1 MKGKIFV
8 FAAFFFL
15 ALAEVFSDSETSEI
29 LIPKKIYVGDT
40 AELRFTFR
48 SSIELFEDSPGTDE
62 KNIPLSNLPFD
73 SDNSDFTLSGLTL
86 QKNGFFYTVVFTFIP
101 WRTGFVD
108 IPSFDLL
115 SLSGKNSAVPL
126 LIDPNPVEVS
136 SVLSNSEE
144 NEIRPPF
151 SPLLVPGTVYFVWG
165 IIILCVI
172 LFVILAVLIAK
183 RKDIS
188 GFFKRKMVQLSYAKN
203 ARRALREL
211 KRLETKS
218 GKFSDKEFA
227 FLYQKIFRKY
237 FSGRLGISFESVVS
251 RDFPKAFLEATGG
264 FMSEDRTEKSEEI
277 TGIFF
282 RTDYIR
288 FAEGSLESERFP
300 SSENSASFQDGERK
314 RILEKGREVI
324 FSFENNKRPKEKD
337 LSAKKSN
344 ANDLNGEKNA

>member
-15 ALAEVFSDSETSEI
+15 ALSEAFSDSEASEI
-29 LIPKKIYVGDT
+29 LVPKKIYVGDT

-48 SSIELFEDSPGTDE
+48 SSIELFEDSPETDE

-73 SDNSDFTLSGLTL
+73 SDNSDFTLSKLAL

-101 WRTGFVD
+101 WRTGFID

-115 SLSGKNSAVPL
+115 SLSGKSPAVPL
-126 LIDPNPVEVS
+126 FIDPKPVEVS
-136 SVLSNSEE
+136 SVLSSPGE
-144 NEIRPPF
+144 NEIRPPV

-165 IIILCVI
+165 IIVFAVI
-172 LFVILAVLIAK
+172 LLVFLAVAAVK
-183 RKDIS
+183 RKDIIS
-188 GFFKRKMVQLSYAKN
+188 LFKRKMIQLSYAKN

-211 KRLETKS
+211 KRLEAKS
-218 GKFSDKEFA
+218 GKFGDKEFA
-227 FLYQKIFRKY
+227 LLYQKIFRKY
-237 FSGRLGISFESVVS
+237 FSGRLGFSFGSVVS
-251 RDFPKAFLEATGG
+251 RDFPKAFSEATGG

-288 FAEGSLESERFP
+288 FASGSLESERFP
-300 SSENSASFQDGERK
+300 SSENAASFQDGERK
-314 RILEKGREVI
+314 RILEKGKEVI
-324 FSFENNKRPKEKD
+324 FAFENNKRPKEKD
-337 LSAKKSN
+337 LSSEKSN
-344 ANDLNGEKNA
+344 PSALNGEKNA